1 MKIRFYSHLLAICC
15 SLIFLGGCASA
26 SAQDKPKVTVPEA
39 EQKAT
44 AAITGAADINAK
56 MAAAEDF
63 IKKYPRSAARPQ
75 VADYIVSQILGVES
89 PDQKLALA
97 QKYPSI
103 FNDPNEA
110 DLIKPA
116 VIDAY
121 VKQKKFDD
129 AFSEG
134 ATYFGKHP

>member
-39 EQKAT
+39 ERKAT

-75 VADYIVSQILGVES
+75 VADYIASQFLGVDL
-89 PDQKLALA
+89 PDQSLAL
-97 QKYPSI
+97 QQNNRPI
-103 FNDPNEA
+103 FNDPKEA
-110 DLIKPA
+110 ILINP
-116 VIDAY
+116 
-121 VKQKKFDD
+121 
-129 AFSEG
+129 G
-134 ATYFGKHP
+134 AINA